1 MTLRDFVQSAPT
13 PVPPAA
19 LLHPQLASLVETE
32 AGLERVFGDEGW
44 KALGHL
50 CWSASDGW
58 HIVTKDESVGVL
70 LIRQTRRF
78 GVFMR
83 IGVLEVRKNDS
94 CVWDEFVGPNN
105 LMAILD
111 ILEPRE
117 F

>member
-1 MTLRDFVQSAPT
+1 MTLRDFVQTAP
-13 PVPPAA
+13 PPMPRAT
-19 LLHPQLASLVETE
+19 LLQPQLASLEETE
-32 AGLERVFGDEGW
+32 AGLARVFGDDW

-50 CWSASDGW
+50 CWSALDGW
-58 HIVTKDESVGVL
+58 HIVTKDERAGVL